1 MRPSFQHGSVFL
13 LLAPRYHAV
22 KNSLN
27 RLAPGDGLKT
37 AVLFLLGLGFWAFMF
52 GVSYK
57 VLTYFRTIEGL
68 GDLLALRLLSMILL
82 TFFSILLFS
91 NIVTSL
97 STFYLSGEL
106 GILLSSPVKIE
117 NIYRAKFIE
126 TIVDSSW
133 MTLIYGLPVFIS
145 YGTVFKV
152 TAAYYFGLVLT
163 IIPFLIIPAGIG
175 IIVTMLLVNAFP
187 ARRAKDILVLIG
199 LLFFVVMYILF
210 RMLRP
215 EKLVDPDAFPT
226 LVQYLTAMRAPVS
239 PLLPSNWATETLSP
253 LLRMSR
259 GDAWFSLLMLWSTAA
274 ASVVIGEWVCGRI
287 YYTGWSRSQEGK
299 RAPLSRSRAADAL
312 FWLLSLPFR
321 KKMRAIVL
329 KDVKLFFRETSQWS
343 QLFLLFALMVVYI
356 YSFKL
361 LPLEHAAL
369 PSFYLQN
376 LISFL
381 NLGLVGFVT
390 SAVAVR
396 FVFPAVS
403 LEGASFWIIRAAPI
417 SIRDFLWAKFWSS
430 LLPLLVLSEVLI
442 ILSNTLLKVT
452 PFMMNLGI
460 VTVFMMTFGITSLGV
475 GLGAVFPKFKH
486 ENVAQIPTG
495 FGGIVYMLI
504 AMMFIGVVIVLEAW
518 PVYRIFTV
526 QTLGGRISLSGW
538 AGIAISFIMV
548 VVVNILALFFP
559 MTMGMNRLKEGDV

>member
-1 MRPSFQHGSVFL
+1 ML
-13 LLAPRYHAV
+13 LLLTPRHLAI
-22 KNSLN
+22 KNRLS

-37 AVLFLLGLGFWAFMF
+37 VVLTLLGFGFWAFMF
-52 GVSYK
+52 VVSFK
-57 VLTYFRTIEGL
+57 VLTYFRAIEGL

-82 TFFSILLFS
+82 TFFSILVFS

-106 GILLSSPVKIE
+106 DILLSSPVKIE
-117 NIYRAKFIE
+117 DIYRAKFIE

-133 MTLIYGLPVFIS
+133 MTLIYGLPVFIA
-145 YGTVFKV
+145 YGMVFK
-152 TAAYYFGLVLT
+152 ASLAYYLGLALT
-163 IIPFLIIPAGIG
+163 IVPFLIIPAGIG

-187 ARRAKDILVLIG
+187 ARRAKDILVLLG

-210 RMLRP
+210 RMLQP
-215 EKLVDPDAFPT
+215 EKLVDPDSFPT

-239 PLLPSNWATETLSP
+239 PLLPSYWATETLSP
-253 LLRMSR
+253 LLRAVK
-259 GDAWFSLLMLWSTAA
+259 GETLFYLLMLWSTAA
-274 ASVVIGEWVCGRI
+274 ASIVIGEWVCGKI

-299 RAPLSRSRAADAL
+299 KSPISRSRAADA
-312 FWLLSLPFR
+312 FFRMLSLPF
-321 KKMRAIVL
+321 KGKMRAIVL
-329 KDVKLFFRETSQWS
+329 KDVKLFFRDTSQWS

-361 LPLEHAAL
+361 LPLERAAL

-376 LISFL
+376 LLSFL
-381 NLGLVGFVT
+381 NLGMVGFVT

-417 SIRDFLWAKFWSS
+417 SIRDFLWGKFWSS
-430 LLPLLVLSEVLI
+430 LLPLLVLAEVLI
-442 ILSNTLLKVT
+442 VLSNTLLKVT

-495 FGGIVYMLI
+495 FGGIVYML
-504 AMMFIGVVIVLEAW
+504 MTMLFIGVVIVLEAW
-518 PVYRIFTV
+518 PVYHIFAA
-526 QTLGGRISLSGW
+526 QTFGVHISLPGW
-538 AGIAISFIMV
+538 AIIAASFIMV
-548 VVVNILALFFP
+548 AVVNILALFLP
-559 MTMGMNRLKEGDV
+559 MKIGLNRLNQLEI

>member
-1 MRPSFQHGSVFL
+1 ML
-13 LLAPRYHAV
+13 LLLSPRYYAV
-22 KNSLN
+22 KNRLR

-37 AVLFLLGLGFWAFMF
+37 VVLVLLGFGFWAFMF
-52 GVSYK
+52 GVSYR

-82 TFFSILLFS
+82 TFFSILVFS

-106 GILLSSPVKIE
+106 DILLSSPVKIE
-117 NIYRAKFIE
+117 KIYWAKFIE

-133 MTLIYGLPVFIS
+133 MTLIYGLPVFIA
-145 YGTVFKV
+145 YGMVFKV
-152 TAAYYFGLVLT
+152 SAAYYLGLVLT
-163 IIPFLIIPAGIG
+163 IVPFLIIPAGIG

-187 ARRAKDILVLIG
+187 ARRAKDILVLFG
-199 LLFFVVMYILF
+199 LLFFVVIYILF

-239 PLLPSNWATETLSP
+239 PLLPSFWATETLSP
-253 LLRMSR
+253 LLRMDR
-259 GDAWFSLLMLWSTAA
+259 GDARFSLLMLWSTAA
-274 ASVVIGEWVCGRI
+274 ASIIIGEWVCGKI
-287 YYTGWSRSQEGK
+287 YYTGWSRSQEGRK
-299 RAPLSRSRAADAL
+299 SPISRSLAADA
-312 FWLLSLPFR
+312 FFRLLSLPFR
-321 KKMRAIVL
+321 GKMRAIVL
-329 KDVKLFFRETSQWS
+329 KDLKLFFRDTSQWS

-361 LPLEHAAL
+361 LPLERAAM

-376 LISFL
+376 LLSFL
-381 NLGLVGFVT
+381 NLGMVGFVT

-430 LLPLLVLSEVLI
+430 LLPLLVLAEVLI

-495 FGGIVYMLI
+495 FGGIVYMLM
-504 AMMFIGVVIVLEAW
+504 AMLFIGVVIGLEAW

-538 AGIAISFIMV
+538 AGIATSFFTV
-548 VVVNILALFFP
+548 VIVNILALYLP
-559 MTMGMNRLKEGDV
+559 ITVGMNRLNEGKV